1 MKETVTPDHLADS
14 RAVANQPATGGVA
27 IPDVTS
33 RPQSQEETAP
43 TAEGTPVAAP
53 VEVPVT
59 LDMNDDE
66 VDEGHTLF
74 IDLDDGGVWL
84 HSDKQTLE
92 VFLQRKRKKPV
103 VQSSAILLNL
113 LKDIEDAAKLV
124 HIGRYGTVQATNR
137 INSKGVKKTSQRVA
151 PTVAQRQTALA
162 QLQLIGNLLQQLN
175 TASAVVMKKQ
185 RPPSHKVQ
193 VDTKSID
200 GDLFCA
206 KVIMAPLSLLPRDD
220 NVPGS
225 PPSAVSSLFTKLTK
239 RISYKRGH
247 MLNEHLHG
255 PGTGNNLV
263 PISTAFNSVM
273 KTGVEK
279 AAKEAVN
286 AKNKVIRFEAEPLDW
301 GLYPGFYNGAFP
313 DEQKLPNRFR
323 FLVRQMKRV
332 PGTDGS
338 DITHWQDGPVI
349 YTKTETHTIP
359 SAADVVQGTVAPIVQ
374 TFKPGYYRSHD
385 GKLEQAAN
393 LNYHLSGTYTV
404 NNPSFSHYFEA
415 FGLDPTTLTSEN
427 LPLNVTTEF
436 QLPPGLTLTPIP
448 QGDIEIVYNGKVIK
462 NRTPEGK
469 SFVIADASVRANNLT
484 IYAGLVENTKQMQQQ
499 QEQLALKKKQQ
510 EQQELAKRQAE
521 SASSWKVSRNSHS
534 ITKLEIEFNKEV
546 EQYEHLFTTVTF
558 KERFK
563 AVSESILTHANA
575 AWKSDDQLYTKIIEV
590 QLSPFVTELR
600 QKKEQLVQEQS
611 MEAAK
616 ARALREREDLVKG
629 LLEDLGKIMNEERNT
644 LTERWQKDEF
654 DRGATDIF
662 SLYKQYWKNPQN
674 RFDKSQRQELLAS
687 ARKKVKDLQTKA
699 KAVTPPSVSPAKVFA
714 PQTIPQ
720 VKVPSSQTELV
731 KRKFEPSEKKVD
743 LRVDKME
750 EEDSEEE
757 SGGERKKVKRA
768 PSAFTLQTNV
778 SGAPQSP
785 SFQIPFFQPQLPPT
799 DVVQQNVTVNTISG
813 WIDNLHQQFNG
824 DQATQGQLAILQQS
838 IQQFKH
844 QPDLPGWVKVF
855 ELLMKLKDIDH
866 LNEPLKKSIILWD
879 SIKPH

>member
-1 MKETVTPDHLADS
+1 MKETTTPDHLADS

-33 RPQSQEETAP
+33 RLQTQEETAAA
-43 TAEGTPVAAP
+43 AEETPVAAP
-53 VEVPVT
+53 LEVPVA

-66 VDEGHTLF
+66 MDEGHTLF
-74 IDLDDGGVWL
+74 IDIDDGGVWL

-137 INSKGVKKTSQRVA
+137 INSKGVRKTSQRVA
-151 PTVAQRQTALA
+151 PTVAQRQTAVA

-175 TASAVVMKKQ
+175 TASAIVMKKQ

-193 VDTKSID
+193 IDTKSID

-239 RISYKRGH
+239 RINYKRGH

-301 GLYPGFYNGAFP
+301 GLYPGFYNGTFP

-349 YTKTETHTIP
+349 YSKTETHTIP
-359 SAADVVQGTVAPIVQ
+359 SAADVVQGTVAPGVQ
-374 TFKPGYYRSHD
+374 TFKAGYYRSHD
-385 GKLEQAAN
+385 GKLEQAPN

-404 NNPSFSHYFEA
+404 NNSSFSHYFEA
-415 FGLDPTTLTSEN
+415 FGLDPATLTSEN
-427 LPLNVTTEF
+427 MSLNVTTEF
-436 QLPPGLTLTPIP
+436 QLPPGLSLIPIP
-448 QGDIEIVYNGKVIK
+448 KGAIEIIIDRKVHKID
-462 NRTPEGK
+462 TPDGE
-469 SFVIADASVRANNLT
+469 SFVIADASTRGSNLATYAVLVNN
-484 IYAGLVENTKQMQQQ
+484 AKVAQQQ
-499 QEQLALKKKQQ
+499 EEQLALKKKQR
-510 EQQELAKRQAE
+510 EQQQRAKSSAE
-521 SASSWKVSRNSHS
+521 EAKGWKVSQNTYR
-534 ITKLEIEFNKEV
+534 ILKLELGLNQEA
-546 EQYEHLFTTVTF
+546 EQYKHLFTTAVF
-558 KERFK
+558 QERFK
-563 AVSESILTHANA
+563 ALRGDILSNA
-575 AWKSDDQLYTKIIEV
+575 KATWEKEEQLYAGSFEF
-590 QLSPFVTELR
+590 QLSVIVKQLQ
-600 QKKEQLVQEQS
+600 QKKEQLVAEQS
-611 MEAAK
+611 EEAAR
-616 ARALREREDLVKG
+616 ARAAREREELVKG
-629 LLEDLGKIMNEERNT
+629 LLEDLTKAMNEERST

-654 DRGATDIF
+654 DKGAVDIF
-662 SLYKQYWKNPQN
+662 TVYKQYWKNPQN
-674 RFDKSQRQELLAS
+674 KFDKSQRQELLNS
-687 ARKKVKDLQTKA
+687 ALRKVKDLLTKA
-699 KAVTPPSVSPAKVFA
+699 KALTPPPASHTKVFV
-714 PQTIPQ
+714 PQTPPQ
-720 VKVPSSQTELV
+720 VKIPPSQTELV

-743 LRVDKME
+743 LGVDKME
-750 EEDSEEE
+750 EEDSDEQ
-757 SGGERKKVKRA
+757 SGGERKKFKSTT
-768 PSAFTLQTNV
+768 SAFTSPTNV
-778 SGAPQSP
+778 SDAPQSP
-785 SFQIPFFQPQLPPT
+785 QFQIPTFQPQLPPT

-813 WIDNLHQQFNG
+813 WIGNLQQQFNG
-824 DQATQGQLAILQQS
+824 DKAIQEQLAILQQF

-844 QPDLPGWVKVF
+844 QPDAPAWMKVF
-855 ELLMKLKDIDH
+855 DLFMKLKDIAQ

-879 SIKPH
+879 SIKSH